1 MKEIEQDVLVMRKG
15 RLMRIRNGEE
25 LPVDMVVTFPNGGLV
40 AMDGTLT
47 LPDGTSRMLMDGEA
61 VTMDGETTTVAELG
75 ITTDDLDE
83 GSGEDPLR
91 R

>member
-15 RLMRIRNGEE
+15 RLMRIRQGEE

-47 LPDGTSRMLMDGEA
+47 LPDGTSRRLMDGEA
-61 VTMDGETTTVAELG
+61 VTMDGEMTTIADVKESNDHTDEL
-75 ITTDDLDE
+75 
-83 GSGEDPLR
+83 
-91 R
+91 